1 MQCLYLPVN
10 ERFEVIVK
18 RACKMYPFTFK
29 LFVQSLLLFFTI
41 QIFSLFFF
49 FDPYKCVLFMY
60 CKWLRNNFAFDRTC

>member
-41 QIFSLFFF
+41 QIFSLF
-49 FDPYKCVLFMY
+49 LFSLIHISVFY
-60 CKWLRNNFAFDRTC
+60 LCTVSG